1 MPKRSDRRR
10 SPTPVSVDRRG
21 SERRQHERVVVD
33 IEVDYRADD
42 TFLFAYITDI
52 SVMGIFV
59 QTNNPEEVGTRLNLC
74 FQMPPTADG
83 DGRLMQ
89 LEGEVTWIN
98 PQRPDDPSGRN
109 PGMGIR
115 FVNLEDQDRVDLLRM
130 VRTFAF
136 LDDELDDEP
145 ADDEVEEVAVKPFAK
160 A

>member
-1 MPKRSDRRR
+1 MPKRDDRRR
-10 SPTPVSVDRRG
+10 SLTPVSVDRRG
-21 SERRQHERVVVD
+21 ADRRQHERVVVD

-52 SVMGIFV
+52 SAMGIFV
-59 QTNNPEEVGTRLNLC
+59 QTNNPEPVGTRLNLC
-74 FQMPPTADG
+74 FPIPDDVG
-83 DGRLMQ
+83 GRRLE

-115 FVNLEDQDRVDLLRM
+115 VINLADHDRGDLMRM

-136 LDDELDDEP
+136 LDDDE
-145 ADDEVEEVAVKPFAK
+145 AGRVAR
-160 A
+160 

>member
-1 MPKRSDRRR
+1 MTKRGDRRR
-10 SPTPVSVDRRG
+10 SLTPVSVDRRG
-21 SERRQHERVVVD
+21 SERRQHERVLVD

-52 SVMGIFV
+52 SAMGIFV

-74 FQMPPTADG
+74 FRMPD
-83 DGRLMQ
+83 DGRLME

-115 FVNLEDQDRVDLLRM
+115 FVNLGDEDRADLMRM

-136 LDDELDDEP
+136 LDDEPSDDDE
-145 ADDEVEEVAVKPFAK
+145 EVEVKPFAK

>member
-1 MPKRSDRRR
+1 MPKRGDRRR
-10 SPTPVSVDRRG
+10 SLTPVELDRRG
-21 SERRQHERVVVD
+21 SERRQSERVVVD

-52 SVMGIFV
+52 SAMGIFV
-59 QTNNPEEVGTRLNLC
+59 QTNTPEPVGTRLNLC
-74 FQMPPTADG
+74 FRIPDDMG
-83 DGRLMQ
+83 GRLLE

-115 FVNLEDQDRVDLLRM
+115 FTNLEDADRGDLMRM

-136 LDDELDDEP
+136 LDDDDPDDPEDEEL
-145 ADDEVEEVAVKPFAK
+145 KPIAK

>member
-10 SPTPVSVDRRG
+10 SLTPVSVDRRG
-21 SERRQHERVVVD
+21 SDRRQSERVTVD

-52 SVMGIFV
+52 SAMGIFV
-59 QTNNPEEVGTRLNLC
+59 QTNTPEPVGTRLNLC
-74 FQMPPTADG
+74 FRL
-83 DGRLMQ
+83 DGRLME

-109 PGMGIR
+109 PGMGIC
-115 FVNLEDQDRVDLLRM
+115 FTNLEDQHRADLMRM

-136 LDDELDDEP
+136 LDDEEPSEDDP
-145 ADDEVEEVAVKPFAK
+145 EVIVKPYAK

>member
-10 SPTPVSVDRRG
+10 SLTPVSVDRRG

-52 SVMGIFV
+52 SAMGIFV
-59 QTNNPEEVGTRLNLC
+59 QTNTPEPVGTHLNLC
-74 FQMPPTADG
+74 FRLE
-83 DGRLMQ
+83 GRMIE

-115 FVNLEDQDRVDLLRM
+115 FTNLDDSHRADLMRM

-136 LDDELDDEP
+136 LDPDEDDDE
-145 ADDEVEEVAVKPFAK
+145 DDLNFKPVAK

>member
-10 SPTPVSVDRRG
+10 SLTPVSVDRRG
-21 SERRQHERVVVD
+21 SDRRQHERVVVD

-52 SVMGIFV
+52 SAMGIFV
-59 QTNNPEEVGTRLNLC
+59 QTNTPEEVGTRLNLC
-74 FQMPPTADG
+74 FRMPPSADG
-83 DGRLMQ
+83 EGRMLE

-115 FVNLEDQDRVDLLRM
+115 FVNLEDEDRADLMRM

-136 LDDELDDEP
+136 LDDEPPEPDE
-145 ADDEVEEVAVKPFAK
+145 DLIKPVAK

>member
-10 SPTPVSVDRRG
+10 SMTPVSVDRRG
-21 SERRQHERVVVD
+21 SDRRQSERVTVD

-52 SVMGIFV
+52 SAMGIFV
-59 QTNNPEEVGTRLNLC
+59 QTNTPEPVGTRLNLC
-74 FQMPPTADG
+74 FRL
-83 DGRLMQ
+83 DGRLME

-98 PQRPDDPSGRN
+98 PQRPDDPSDRN
-109 PGMGIR
+109 PGMGIC
-115 FVNLEDQDRVDLLRM
+115 FTNLQDHDRADLMRM

-136 LDDELDDEP
+136 LDDDEP
-145 ADDEVEEVAVKPFAK
+145 EEEEVTEKPYAK

>member
-10 SPTPVSVDRRG
+10 SLTPVSLDRRG
-21 SERRQHERVVVD
+21 SDRRQHERVLVD

-52 SVMGIFV
+52 SAMGIFV
-59 QTNNPEEVGTRLNLC
+59 QTNTPEPVGTHLNLC
-74 FQMPPTADG
+74 FRTPPTVEG
-83 DGRLMQ
+83 EGRLIELQ
-89 LEGEVTWIN
+89 GEVTWIN
-98 PQRPDDPSGRN
+98 PQRPDDPSDRN

-115 FVNLEDQDRVDLLRM
+115 FTNLGDEDRVDLMRM

-136 LDDELDDEP
+136 LDDDEDDEGES
-145 ADDEVEEVAVKPFAK
+145 DFKPIAK

>member
-10 SPTPVSVDRRG
+10 SLTPVSVDRRG
-21 SERRQHERVVVD
+21 AERRQSERVVVD

-52 SVMGIFV
+52 SDMGIFV
-59 QTNNPEEVGTRLNLC
+59 QTNTPEAVGTRLNLC
-74 FQMPPTADG
+74 FRVPSDAG
-83 DGRLMQ
+83 GRLIE

-98 PQRPDDPSGRN
+98 PQRPDDPSDRN

-115 FVNLEDQDRVDLLRM
+115 FTNLDDSNRADLMRM

-136 LDDELDDEP
+136 LDDDE
-145 ADDEVEEVAVKPFAK
+145 DESEEESAEKPYAK

>member
-1 MPKRSDRRR
+1 MPKRSDRRQ

-21 SERRQHERVVVD
+21 SDRRQHERVTVD

-52 SVMGIFV
+52 SAMGIFV
-59 QTNNPEEVGTRLNLC
+59 QTNTPEPVGTHLNLC
-74 FQMPPTADG
+74 FRIPPIDSG
-83 DGRLMQ
+83 EGRLME

-98 PQRPDDPSGRN
+98 PCRPDDPSDRN

-115 FVNLEDQDRVDLLRM
+115 FSNLGDEDRADLMRM

-136 LDDELDDEP
+136 LDDDEDEP
-145 ADDEVEEVAVKPFAK
+145 SDEDGRPVAK

>member
-1 MPKRSDRRR
+1 MSQAKGVRPTPRRAPTEPAERRR
-10 SPTPVSVDRRG
+10 APRVLVDL
-21 SERRQHERVVVD
+21 
-33 IEVDYRADD
+33 EVDYRCED

-52 SVMGIFV
+52 SAMGIFV
-59 QTNNPEEVGTRLNLC
+59 QTNTPEPVGTHLNLC
-74 FQMPPTADG
+74 FRIPPIDDG

-98 PQRPDDPSGRN
+98 PHRPDDPSDRN

-115 FVNLEDQDRVDLLRM
+115 FNNLGDEDRADLMRM

-136 LDDELDDEP
+136 LDDDDEP
-145 ADDEVEEVAVKPFAK
+145 SEDDGRPVAK

>member
-10 SPTPVSVDRRG
+10 SLTPVSVDRRG
-21 SERRQHERVVVD
+21 SERRQHERVLVD

-52 SVMGIFV
+52 SAMGIFV
-59 QTNNPEEVGTRLNLC
+59 QTNTPEEVGTRLNLC
-74 FQMPPTADG
+74 FRMPPTDVDG
-83 DGRLMQ
+83 DGRLME

-98 PQRPDDPSGRN
+98 PQRPDDPGGRN

-115 FVNLEDQDRVDLLRM
+115 FVNLEDSDRADLMRM

-136 LDDELDDEP
+136 LDDDTEDE
-145 ADDEVEEVAVKPFAK
+145 EEDIKPYAK